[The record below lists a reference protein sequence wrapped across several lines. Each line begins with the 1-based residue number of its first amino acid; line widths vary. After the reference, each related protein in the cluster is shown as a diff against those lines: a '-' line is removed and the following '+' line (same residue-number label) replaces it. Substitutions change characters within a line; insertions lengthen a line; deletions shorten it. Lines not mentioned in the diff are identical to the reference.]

1 MQRVRL
7 GILALTGAML
17 APQLA
22 VSAPAVVILVR
33 HAEKSTTP
41 VNDPVLTRAGNQ
53 RALELADVVA
63 TWTAAGASVKALF
76 ATELKRTQLTLA
88 PLAAATGRPVT
99 QVMAV
104 DTAGLV
110 AQILAVNGGVV
121 VVAGHTNTLPA
132 VIQALGGPA
141 GITIAETEFNRLFVV
156 TGAGAHAA
164 MVAMRYGKP

>member
-7 GILALTGAML
+7 GILALLAAVL

-33 HAEKSTTP
+33 HAEKGTTP
-41 VNDPVLTRAGNQ
+41 VNDPVLTRAGSQ
-53 RALELADVVA
+53 RAVDLAHVVA
-63 TWTAAGASVKALF
+63 TWTAAGANVKALF

-88 PLAAATGRPVT
+88 PLAAATGRTVT
-99 QVMAV
+99 EVTAV

-110 AQILAVNGGVV
+110 AKILAVNGGVV
-121 VVAGHTNTLPA
+121 VVAGHTNTLPG

-141 GITIAETEFNRLFVV
+141 GITIAETEFSRLFVV

-164 MVAMRYGKP
+164 MVTLRYGKP

>member
-7 GILALTGAML
+7 GILALSAAML

-41 VNDPVLTRAGNQ
+41 VNDPVLTTAGKQ
-53 RALELADVVA
+53 RAVELAHVVA
-63 TWTAAGASVKALF
+63 TWTTAGASVKALF
-76 ATELKRTQLTLA
+76 ATEAKRTQLTLA
-88 PLAAATGRPVT
+88 PLAAATGRTVT

-164 MVAMRYGKP
+164 MVAMRYGKL

>member
-1 MQRVRL
+1 MQRVRF
-7 GILALTGAML
+7 GILALIAALL
-17 APQLA
+17 APQWAL
-22 VSAPAVVILVR
+22 SAPAVVILVR

-41 VNDPVLTRAGNQ
+41 VNDPVLTTAGKQ
-53 RALELADVVA
+53 RAVELAHVVA

-76 ATELKRTQLTLA
+76 ATEAKRTQLTLA
-88 PLAAATGRPVT
+88 PLAAATGRTVT

-132 VIQALGGPA
+132 VIQALGGPP

-156 TGAGAHAA
+156 TGAGAHPA
-164 MVAMRYGKP
+164 MVEMRYGKP